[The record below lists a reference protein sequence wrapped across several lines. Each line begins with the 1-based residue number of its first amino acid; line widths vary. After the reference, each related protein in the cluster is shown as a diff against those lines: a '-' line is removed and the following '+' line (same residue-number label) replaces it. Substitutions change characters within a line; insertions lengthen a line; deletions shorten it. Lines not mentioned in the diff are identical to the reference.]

1 MVLYHV
7 ARLLGKTVAEVR
19 NTMTPV
25 ELLGWIAYIEQE
37 RPFS

>member
-1 MVLYHV
+1 MGLYHV

-25 ELLGWIAYIEQE
+25 ELVGWVAYIEQE